1 MLPASI
7 RKTPLSDAAKKSAP
21 AKGEKK
27 PLNLM
32 PIMMGV
38 VIVMV
43 LAIGAK
49 VFLGGSRANAKEAA
63 KPVEVGISL
72 PLEEFLVNLNGTND
86 HYLKTTIA
94 LGLKKGLTEEQVKEH
109 IPAMRDAI
117 LSVLQTKSLKD
128 LSSPKEREGLKD
140 EVKERVNKEVADEPV
155 VKVYFTAF
163 ATQ

>member
-1 MLPASI
+1 M
-7 RKTPLSDAAKKSAP
+7 SDSAKKAAP
-21 AKGEKK
+21 AKGDKK

-38 VIVMV
+38 MLVLV

-49 VFLGGSRANAKEAA
+49 VFLGGSKASAKEVK
-63 KPVEVGISL
+63 KPAEVGISL
-72 PLEEFLVNLNGTND
+72 PLDEFLVNLNGSSD
-86 HYLKTTIA
+86 HYLKTTLA

-109 IPAMRDAI
+109 IPAMRDAV
-117 LSVLQTKSLKD
+117 LSVLQTKTMKD
-128 LSSPKEREGLKD
+128 LGSPKERETLKD
-140 EVKERVNKEVADEPV
+140 ELREHINKEVAEEPV

>member
-1 MLPASI
+1 M
-7 RKTPLSDAAKKSAP
+7 SDSAKKAAP
-21 AKGEKK
+21 EKGEKK

-38 VIVMV
+38 VIVLV

-49 VFLGGSRANAKEAA
+49 VFLGGSRANAKEAGKK
-63 KPVEVGISL
+63 KPAEVGISL
-72 PLEEFLVNLNGTND
+72 QMEEFLVNLNGSSD
-86 HYLKTTIA
+86 HYLKTTLA
-94 LGLKKGLTEEQVKEH
+94 LGMKKGLTEEQVKEH

-117 LSVLQTKSLKD
+117 LGVLQTKSIKELN
-128 LSSPKEREGLKD
+128 SPKDRDALKD
-140 EVKERVNKEVADEPV
+140 EIREHVNKEVEHEPV